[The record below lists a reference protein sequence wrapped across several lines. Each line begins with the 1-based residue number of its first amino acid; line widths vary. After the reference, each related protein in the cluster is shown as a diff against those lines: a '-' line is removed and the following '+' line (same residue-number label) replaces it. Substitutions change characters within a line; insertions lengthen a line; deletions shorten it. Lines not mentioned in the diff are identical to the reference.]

1 MVCVLGCRVV
11 DYGSS
16 GAASAVVVVAMVVV
30 AAAGRRG
37 RIRSRSREVQI
48 WGVVIAGFVGCP
60 TVSTEITTKP
70 S

>member
-30 AAAGRRG
+30 AAGRRG